1 MAANDEAAIVDEGKV
16 STESSSA
23 PEKNTT
29 TASPDTPAVSTKPAL
44 RVVPAKDPVTETTPD
59 QSGSAEAG
67 SETAGQAEAEVNM
80 QAIENIRKLQRPGKP
95 DIVKKVLNVYF
106 DKSPALVQDIIEGHK
121 AGNLKQVKEAAH
133 SLKSSSAYV
142 GAENIYENCKRI
154 ELAADSDALNDVQDI
169 VDDLESSYNAIAANL
184 SHYVENAA

>member
-1 MAANDEAAIVDEGKV
+1 MATKKPIEAV
-16 STESSSA
+16 
-23 PEKNTT
+23 
-29 TASPDTPAVSTKPAL
+29 ASPKPAL
-44 RVVPAKDPVTETTPD
+44 NVVPAADTIEVEAVDEASPAETESTASVSEPA
-59 QSGSAEAG
+59 GSAD
-67 SETAGQAEAEVNM
+67 AEINM

-142 GAENIYENCKRI
+142 GAENIFENCKRI
-154 ELAADSDALNDVQDI
+154 ELAADSDALKDVQDI
-169 VDDLESSYNAIAANL
+169 VDGLEASYNAIEANL